1 MGKDNDTSI
10 EKILRFIQA
19 DIPTK
24 NKVSEVLSILK
35 DVDILTAK
43 EAVGIVSNYLFKVG
57 QESQRGIMLTN

>member
-57 QESQRGIMLTN
+57 QERQRGIMLTN